1 MRPGIGLLV
10 AAFDQMNVL
19 IIGDAMLDR
28 YLRGSAQRLSQEA
41 PVAIIDLE
49 RRVCAAG
56 GAANAAMNAAALG
69 AKATLISVVGEDV
82 EAVALRQLLGEG
94 RVGPAIVTDSSR
106 HTLSKSRVVA
116 GGHVLVRIDEGT
128 QSPVSQET
136 DDALCALIT
145 AHWDDADVIVLSDYG
160 YGVCSPAVVSAVA
173 RQQIA
178 APRVLGVDSKRL
190 QLFRNLRPS
199 IVKPNYV
206 QALALC
212 GESVPSTSGAAGS
225 TAADRAEVIR
235 RLAPSILDRTGA
247 TAVAVTLDSDGAVVL
262 DAEGR
267 VQRTY
272 AAATDNLRAIGAGDT
287 YLTAFAMALG
297 AGAST
302 GAAAS
307 FASTAANVV
316 VRTEGTSYC
325 SKSDLKTP
333 FEGEAAPLT
342 PLPQLL
348 GELVAARADGRRVV
362 FTNGVFDIIHSGHV
376 RYLEQARQLGDV
388 LVVALN
394 SDASARRLKGPA
406 RPINT
411 LTERAAVL
419 QALASVDYLVSFDE
433 DTPEDL
439 IRQLRPDVYVKGAD
453 YTEDQLP
460 EAKLVREAGGDVV
473 LLDYLPGHSTT
484 SIVERIRSDPARALS
499 SLPTA
504 AGHD

>member
-178 APRVLGVDSKRL
+178 APRVLGIDSKRL
-190 QLFRNLRPS
+190 ELFRNLRPS
-199 IVKPNYV
+199 IVKPNY

-212 GESVPSTSGAAGS
+212 GESVPSTPGAAGS
-225 TAADRAEVIR
+225 TATDRAEVIR

-262 DAEGR
+262 DAEG
-267 VQRTY
+267 
-272 AAATDNLRAIGAGDT
+272 
-287 YLTAFAMALG
+287 
-297 AGAST
+297 
-302 GAAAS
+302 
-307 FASTAANVV
+307 
-316 VRTEGTSYC
+316 
-325 SKSDLKTP
+325 
-333 FEGEAAPLT
+333 
-342 PLPQLL
+342 
-348 GELVAARADGRRVV
+348 
-362 FTNGVFDIIHSGHV
+362 
-376 RYLEQARQLGDV
+376 
-388 LVVALN
+388 
-394 SDASARRLKGPA
+394 
-406 RPINT
+406 
-411 LTERAAVL
+411 
-419 QALASVDYLVSFDE
+419 
-433 DTPEDL
+433 
-439 IRQLRPDVYVKGAD
+439 
-453 YTEDQLP
+453 
-460 EAKLVREAGGDVV
+460 
-473 LLDYLPGHSTT
+473 
-484 SIVERIRSDPARALS
+484 
-499 SLPTA
+499 
-504 AGHD
+504 